1 MSEMTASPTLAFAA
15 AEIRKYLRA
24 AGLREADLPPVRVQ
38 CSGCGRDDAYS
49 FEAPPAAVTVTGS
62 NARSALI
69 GAYAYLKEIGFRFF
83 APGEDFTRIP
93 RLTDPRQLCVPRK
106 ASRAGHTIRGVC
118 VEGAVSL
125 EQLLSYIDWLPKAGM
140 NTCFLQFFRPDVF
153 FERWYAHENNP
164 LIPPEELSEADK
176 EAFDA
181 ALVRGIRKRGLMLH
195 RAGHGWTSQA
205 LGYPGNG
212 WQRQREPTEERLRN
226 RIALLHGQRRLFGGI
241 PANTN
246 LCYTSEDVQQALT
259 DAVVAYAK
267 AHPEADAVHFWLA
280 DTFNNLC
287 ECETCRAST
296 LSDQYV
302 RILNRIDAALTAA
315 GLATRIVFL
324 LYQEL
329 LCPPREARISHPERF
344 ILMFAPIS
352 RSFET
357 SYPRELPS
365 GSCPTFPRNAMTLP
379 LSIEENLRYYAAW
392 RQVFPGDAFIFD
404 YHLGRAHYGDPGYM
418 KIARTLYRDAER
430 LRELGFQGMIACQE
444 LRVALPNA
452 LPIYLMGRA
461 LWGDGAGPDTIGDDY
476 FSALY
481 GEAAPRVRKYFEAVS
496 GLCDTDYAN
505 ANGPRTRPDLTPRY
519 REIARLSREEEAA
532 LSPGSD
538 PILLRYQS
546 TLRQNAAYGDAL
558 AALTRGDR
566 EAADTAFADFCRL
579 VRRRESAYPGDYD
592 VYRAI
597 EVAQR
602 YTGLHEPPEKINQ
615 EKEMNA
621 HESESH

>member
-1 MSEMTASPTLAFAA
+1 MSTAAMSPTLAFAT
-15 AEIRKYLRA
+15 AEIKKYLLA
-24 AGLREADLPPVRVQ
+24 AGLRETDLPPVLLQ
-38 CSGCGRDDAYS
+38 LNGRSSADAYS
-49 FEAPPAAVTVTGS
+49 FEAGPAGISITGS

-83 APGEDFTRIP
+83 APGEDFTRMP
-93 RLTDPRQLCVPRK
+93 RITDPSQLYVPSK
-106 ASRAGHTIRGVC
+106 ASQAKHAIRGVC
-118 VEGAVSL
+118 LEGAVSL
-125 EQLLSYIDWLPKAGM
+125 EQLISYIDWLPKAGM

-153 FERWYAHENNP
+153 FERWYSHENNP
-164 LIPPEELSEADK
+164 LIPPVDLSEANK

-181 ALVRGIRKRGLMLH
+181 AVVNEIRKRGLLLH
-195 RAGHGWTSQA
+195 RAGHGWTAQT

-212 WQRQREPTEERLRN
+212 WHRQREPSDERLRN
-226 RIALLHGQRRLFGGI
+226 RIAFLHGERRLFGGI

-302 RILNRIDAALTAA
+302 RILNRIDDALTEA
-315 GLATRIVFL
+315 GLTTRIVFL

-329 LCPPREARISHPERF
+329 LYPPREARINHPERF

-352 RSFET
+352 RTFEAP
-357 SYPRELPS
+357 YPPAVPPGTLPAYR
-365 GSCPTFPRNAMTLP
+365 RNAMTLP
-379 LSIEENLRYYAAW
+379 LSIAENLRYYAAW
-392 RQVFPGDAFIFD
+392 RQVFHGDAFIYD

-418 KIARTLYRDAER
+418 KIARTLFRDTEQ
-430 LRELGFQGMIACQE
+430 LQGLGFQGMIACQE
-444 LRVALPNA
+444 LRVAIPNA
-452 LPIYLMGRA
+452 LPIYLMGQA
-461 LWGDGAGPDTIGDDY
+461 LWGDSDLNAIESDY
-476 FSALY
+476 FSSLY
-481 GEAAPRVRKYFEAVS
+481 GAAGPRARSYFEAVS

-505 ANGPRTRPDLTPRY
+505 ANGPRARPDLTARY
-519 REIARLSREEEAA
+519 REIARLSRAEDAA
-532 LSPGSD
+532 LFPGND

-558 AALTRGDR
+558 AALTQGDQ
-566 EAADTAFADFCRL
+566 ASADRAFADFCRL
-579 VRRRESAYPGDYD
+579 VRQRESQFPGDYD

-597 EVAQR
+597 EVMQR
-602 YTGLHEPPEKINQ
+602 YTGLNEPPPEIKH

-621 HESESH
+621 HEPESH